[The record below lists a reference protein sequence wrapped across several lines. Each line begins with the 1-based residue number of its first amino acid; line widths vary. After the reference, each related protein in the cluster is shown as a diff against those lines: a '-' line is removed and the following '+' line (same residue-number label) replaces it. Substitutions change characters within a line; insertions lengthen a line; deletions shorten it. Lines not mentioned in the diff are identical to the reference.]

1 MNRRCFSLLSCD
13 AIRDAVEEYGDMLYR
28 TCVLML
34 GNVHDAED
42 AVQETYITYMRKA
55 PPFSDSEHE
64 KAWLLTVA
72 ANKCRDMLRYRK
84 RHITEPESVLD
95 TLVQDSES
103 SYILEALMILPD
115 KFRIVL
121 TLHYIDG
128 YKVEEI
134 AGMIGKSASAV
145 KMRLQK
151 GRKLLKEAYRKE

>member
-1 MNRRCFSLLSCD
+1 MLSCD

-103 SYILEALMILPD
+103 SYILEALMMLPD
-115 KFRIVL
+115 KFRFLSVPKGF
-121 TLHYIDG
+121 HP
-128 YKVEEI
+128 VSPHC
-134 AGMIGKSASAV
+134 GMIP
-145 KMRLQK
+145 
-151 GRKLLKEAYRKE
+151 LLAGNIVQQCGTDQGVAIQC